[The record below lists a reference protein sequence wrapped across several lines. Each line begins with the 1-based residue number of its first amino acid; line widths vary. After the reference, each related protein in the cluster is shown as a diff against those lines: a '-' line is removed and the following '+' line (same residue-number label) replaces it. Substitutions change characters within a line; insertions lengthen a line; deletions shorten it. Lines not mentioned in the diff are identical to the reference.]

1 MYQQL
6 RIAGDPTTWVLSE
19 PIEDT
24 ALTQAS
30 APFQAEIIAPLAGT
44 LILSVRAAAS
54 VVLYNPPGG
63 VIPSGATPG
72 GVKPSGV
79 IPSGAS
85 PLTPCLYLPTATG
98 LSIESPGYP
107 LPVAPALPAL
117 ASEITAAISQEK
129 PCTVAFGVGSA
140 GGLLVLNGA
149 ALPFAVLFT
158 AASSG

>member
-6 RIAGDPTTWVLSE
+6 RIEGDPTTWVLGQ

-24 ALTQAS
+24 ALTQSS

-44 LILSVRAAAS
+44 LILSGRAAAS
-54 VVLYNPPGG
+54 VALYDPPGG

-85 PLTPCLYLPTATG
+85 PLTPCLYLPSAAG
-98 LSIESPGYP
+98 LSIESPGYQ
-107 LPVAPALPAL
+107 LPVAPDLPTL
-117 ASEITAAISQEK
+117 ASEITAAMSQEK
-129 PCTVAFGVGSA
+129 PCTVAFGVGSD
-140 GGLLVLNGA
+140 GGVLVLNGA
-149 ALPFAVLFT
+149 ALPFAVLFK
-158 AASSG
+158 AASGG